1 MSRPTGKDRYK
12 EIQSQFAAQPVTPP
26 TPKTEVPK
34 PVYGGHWKGGVYVE
48 GQPTA
53 DFSPTRHTGADYF
66 EDQNRKA
73 AAQQTPAAPEPERI
87 PRPGLPNNN
96 IYDRAADWQPGY
108 AQGSQAQDS
117 TVEML
122 SLDPKI
128 KRIIKRVNDL
138 GYGAAI
144 TPQGIRYG
152 GQIMSFEHWDL
163 KVKG

>member
-12 EIQSQFAAQPVTPP
+12 EIQSQF
-26 TPKTEVPK
+26 
-34 PVYGGHWKGGVYVE
+34 
-48 GQPTA
+48 
-53 DFSPTRHTGADYF
+53 
-66 EDQNRKA
+66 